1 MTMIIQG
8 SRRNKQRRNET
19 TTFKCETK
27 SWEYFKFVFQAE
39 LNARYVKITTIQI
52 ALKIKT

>member
-1 MTMIIQG
+1 MTMIIQN
-8 SRRNKQRRNET
+8 SSRNKQWSNET
-19 TTFKCETK
+19 AAFKCETK
-27 SWEYFKFVFQAE
+27 SSEYFKFVFEAE